1 MDRVEFGIKLEQI
14 NKLRDKGD
22 YEAAAKVVD
31 TIEWRK
37 VKKWSELAVAE
48 DVYERAGRLKDAR
61 NICVYAYNRNLG
73 GKRLIYKLTEISIA
87 IDDLDEADDLY
98 NEFVEAAPRDTEKYI
113 LMYKLNKAR
122 KVPVERLI
130 EILEEYKQSELDEQ
144 YEYELAE
151 LYAQA
156 GRIDECIRECD
167 DLILWFNEG
176 EYVEKAL
183 RLKSRYSVLTK
194 SQKAKLDMIE
204 EYRAAGMEYSTIAP
218 EYDSEPDIEHEEI
231 KEPEPEEEYK
241 VQEKDYSIY
250 DTQNIQAQLAESMA
264 KILGGI
270 NGESEAGEEEPS
282 AELTAEA
289 EAEPSVESEP
299 ETEVEPTAEAEPE
312 ADNEPTVEAEPEADN
327 EPSAEL
333 TAEAEAEPSA
343 ESEPEAEVEQSA
355 ESETEQ
361 EVEPETEAEAEPS
374 VEAEPEEK
382 YKDLYEGIDEPTKE
396 IRINT
401 HHWNRYK
408 SVMVDDTKDP
418 MTAELPLPE
427 GALPKY
433 IVEKSETE
441 GETDTNPEFIIED
454 FETII
459 EKQEE
464 PPVSEEPEEPEVS
477 GAEEDDE
484 YMVKLVEETGEPDD
498 NRDENT
504 AETTESVEEAVRKA
518 VMEPEAAEESEVI
531 DGQMDIMQWME
542 SVQDIAESDDAD
554 EAVTAEEEPEETESE
569 EEPVD
574 EQVSDD
580 AEEEPVDEE
589 QMINDAAEDAIN
601 DIAARLMAE
610 VQEELDARE
619 KEEALTAVTEEEYV
633 DDTKVT
639 DAADEMTATVEEEAE
654 SEAEEAE
661 PAEEEPEAESTEES
675 EEEPEAELT
684 EESEEEPEEAEP
696 AEEEAEDDED
706 NDYALKSS
714 ERRYL
719 QKYLFINGM
728 EETAAEIINNKKR
741 EAPDGTSAHGNIVV
755 VGRAKT
761 NKTDFAIDLFKAL
774 HADDSNKKLRI
785 AKTNAA
791 AVNSKSI
798 LASVDKIKGTTL
810 IIENAGQLT
819 KESARELVQVMEGDT
834 DSMLVIITGEDYSIN
849 RLFAEVPRLS
859 EMFSYRVEVRRYSV
873 NELVAA
879 AKDYAR
885 EKGYIIGEKALLK
898 LYLLIGEVDTGD
910 AAKAIESIRGIV
922 DNAIEHSGRKGRRR
936 SSKKNGGLIMLKD
949 KDFV

>member
-22 YEAAAKVVD
+22 YEAAAKVVE

-37 VKKWSELAVAE
+37 VKKWSELAIAE

-156 GRIDECIRECD
+156 GRIDECVRECD

-183 RLKSRYSVLTK
+183 RLKNRYAKLTK
-194 SQKAKLDMIE
+194 SQQAKLDMME
-204 EYRAAGMEYSTIAP
+204 EYRAAGMEYSTVMP
-218 EYDSEPDIEHEEI
+218 EYDSEPDIEHEEV
-231 KEPEPEEEYK
+231 KEPEPQEEYK

-270 NGESEAGEEEPS
+270 NGPGEEEAVEPKITGQGEEAVEPEITEPAGIEEPS
-282 AELTAEA
+282 ETTEFVEPEEDTWEEPEEA
-289 EAEPSVESEP
+289 EEPEEQPEAEEEPEEQPEAEKEPEEPEEAEEQPEVEKESEP
-299 ETEVEPTAEAEPE
+299 DSIE
-312 ADNEPTVEAEPEADN
+312 D
-327 EPSAEL
+327 
-333 TAEAEAEPSA
+333 
-343 ESEPEAEVEQSA
+343 
-355 ESETEQ
+355 
-361 EVEPETEAEAEPS
+361 
-374 VEAEPEEK
+374 K
-382 YKDLYEGIDEPTKE
+382 YKDIYEGIDEPTKE

-401 HHWNRYK
+401 HHWNRYR
-408 SVMVDDTKDP
+408 SVMEDDTKEP
-418 MTAELPLPE
+418 MTADVLLPE

-433 IVEKSETE
+433 IVEKSEME
-441 GETDTNPEFIIED
+441 GEAGTNPEFIIED

-459 EKQEE
+459 ENREE
-464 PPVSEEPEEPEVS
+464 PVEEESVAEAAEP
-477 GAEEDDE
+477 EEDDE
-484 YMVKLVEETGEPDD
+484 YMVRLVTEDDEPQEEPETNETEP
-498 NRDENT
+498 E
-504 AETTESVEEAVRKA
+504 ESVEEAVKKA
-518 VMEPEAAEESEVI
+518 VSESAEPEESEVI

-542 SVQDIAESDDAD
+542 SMQDTVVEDTPETDTETKAA
-554 EAVTAEEEPEETESE
+554 EPEEI
-569 EEPVD
+569 P
-574 EQVSDD
+574 DD
-580 AEEEPVDEE
+580 E

-610 VQEELDARE
+610 VREELDARAG
-619 KEEALTAVTEEEYV
+619 EEAPTMIAEEEYI
-633 DDTKVT
+633 DDEAD
-639 DAADEMTATVEEEAE
+639 DAGEIMADDEAEEEFSEEEIAAYEEEHSAAEDEITAAAEDEMTAAVE
-654 SEAEEAE
+654 
-661 PAEEEPEAESTEES
+661 
-675 EEEPEAELT
+675 
-684 EESEEEPEEAEP
+684 
-696 AEEEAEDDED
+696 ED
-706 NDYALKSS
+706 NDNDYVLKPS

-719 QKYLFINGM
+719 QKYLFISGM

-741 EAPDGTSAHGNIVV
+741 EVPDGTSVHGNIAV

-761 NKTDFAIDLFKAL
+761 DKTDFAIDLFKAL
-774 HADDSNKKLRI
+774 HSEDNNKKLRI

-791 AVNSKSI
+791 AINSKSI
-798 LASVDKIKGTTL
+798 LASADKLKGITL

-819 KESARELVQVMEGDT
+819 KESARELAQVMEGDT
-834 DSMLVIITGEDYSIN
+834 ESMLVIITGEDYSIN
-849 RLFAEVPRLS
+849 RVFAEVPDLS
-859 EMFSYRVEVRRYSV
+859 RMFDYRVEVRRYSV

-898 LYLLIGEVDTGD
+898 LYLLAGGVDTGD
-910 AAKAIESIRGIV
+910 ATKAVESIREIV
-922 DNAIEHSGRKGRRR
+922 DDAIERGSRKGKRRTSR
-936 SSKKNGGLIMLKD
+936 KNGGLIILKD
-949 KDFV
+949 KDFIS

>member
-22 YEAAAKVVD
+22 YEAAAKVVE

-37 VKKWSELAVAE
+37 VKKWSELAIAE

-156 GRIDECIRECD
+156 GRIDECVRECD

-183 RLKSRYSVLTK
+183 RLKNRYAKLTK
-194 SQKAKLDMIE
+194 SQQAKLDMME
-204 EYRAAGMEYSTIAP
+204 EYRAAGMEYSTVMP
-218 EYDSEPDIEHEEI
+218 EYDSEPDIEHEEV
-231 KEPEPEEEYK
+231 KEPEPQEEYK

-270 NGESEAGEEEPS
+270 NGPGEEEAVEPEITGQGEEAVEPEITEPAGIEEPS
-282 AELTAEA
+282 ETTEFVEPEEDTWEEPEEA
-289 EAEPSVESEP
+289 EEPEEQPETEKEPEEAEEQPEVEKESEP
-299 ETEVEPTAEAEPE
+299 DSIE
-312 ADNEPTVEAEPEADN
+312 D
-327 EPSAEL
+327 
-333 TAEAEAEPSA
+333 
-343 ESEPEAEVEQSA
+343 
-355 ESETEQ
+355 
-361 EVEPETEAEAEPS
+361 
-374 VEAEPEEK
+374 K
-382 YKDLYEGIDEPTKE
+382 YKDIYEGIDEPTKE

-401 HHWNRYK
+401 HHWNRYR
-408 SVMVDDTKDP
+408 SVMEDDTKEP
-418 MTAELPLPE
+418 MTADVPLPE

-433 IVEKSETE
+433 IVEKSEME
-441 GETDTNPEFIIED
+441 GEAGTNPEFIIED

-464 PPVSEEPEEPEVS
+464 PVEEESVAEAAEP
-477 GAEEDDE
+477 EEDDE
-484 YMVKLVEETGEPDD
+484 YMVRLVTEDDEPQEKPETNETEP
-498 NRDENT
+498 E
-504 AETTESVEEAVRKA
+504 ESVEEAVQKA
-518 VMEPEAAEESEVI
+518 VSEPAEPEESEVI

-542 SVQDIAESDDAD
+542 SMQDTVVEDTPETDTETKAA
-554 EAVTAEEEPEETESE
+554 EPEEI
-569 EEPVD
+569 P
-574 EQVSDD
+574 DD
-580 AEEEPVDEE
+580 E

-610 VQEELDARE
+610 VREELDARAG
-619 KEEALTAVTEEEYV
+619 EEAPTMIAEEEYI
-633 DDTKVT
+633 DDEAD
-639 DAADEMTATVEEEAE
+639 DAGEIMADDEAEEEFSEEEIAAYEEEHSAAEDEITAAAEDEMTAAVE
-654 SEAEEAE
+654 
-661 PAEEEPEAESTEES
+661 
-675 EEEPEAELT
+675 
-684 EESEEEPEEAEP
+684 
-696 AEEEAEDDED
+696 ED
-706 NDYALKSS
+706 NDNDYVLKPS

-719 QKYLFINGM
+719 QKYLFISGM

-741 EAPDGTSAHGNIVV
+741 EVPDGTSAHGNIAV

-761 NKTDFAIDLFKAL
+761 DKTDFAIDLFKAL
-774 HADDSNKKLRI
+774 HSEDNNKKLRI

-791 AVNSKSI
+791 AINSKSI
-798 LASVDKIKGTTL
+798 LASADKLKGITL

-819 KESARELVQVMEGDT
+819 KESARELAQVMEGDT
-834 DSMLVIITGEDYSIN
+834 ESMLVIITGEDYSIN
-849 RLFAEVPRLS
+849 RVFAEVPDLS
-859 EMFSYRVEVRRYSV
+859 RMFDYRVEVRRYSV

-898 LYLLIGEVDTGD
+898 LYLLAGGVDTGD
-910 AAKAIESIRGIV
+910 ATKAVESIREIV
-922 DNAIEHSGRKGRRR
+922 DDAIERGSRKGKRRTSR
-936 SSKKNGGLIMLKD
+936 KNGGLIILKD
-949 KDFV
+949 KDFIS

>member
-22 YEAAAKVVD
+22 YEAAAKVVE

-37 VKKWSELAVAE
+37 VKKWSELAIAE

-122 KVPVERLI
+122 KAPVERLI

-156 GRIDECIRECD
+156 GRIDECVRECD

-183 RLKSRYSVLTK
+183 RLKNRYAKLTK
-194 SQKAKLDMIE
+194 SQQAKLDMME
-204 EYRAAGMEYSTIAP
+204 EYRAAGMEYSTVMP
-218 EYDSEPDIEHEEI
+218 EYDSEPDIEHEEV
-231 KEPEPEEEYK
+231 KEPEPQEEYK

-270 NGESEAGEEEPS
+270 NDPGEEEAAEPEITGQGEEAAEPEITEPAGIEEPS
-282 AELTAEA
+282 ETTEAVEPSETTEFVEPEEDTWEEPEEA
-289 EAEPSVESEP
+289 EEPEEQPEAEKEPEEAEEQPEVEKESEP
-299 ETEVEPTAEAEPE
+299 DSIE
-312 ADNEPTVEAEPEADN
+312 D
-327 EPSAEL
+327 
-333 TAEAEAEPSA
+333 
-343 ESEPEAEVEQSA
+343 
-355 ESETEQ
+355 
-361 EVEPETEAEAEPS
+361 
-374 VEAEPEEK
+374 K
-382 YKDLYEGIDEPTKE
+382 YKDIYEGIDEPTKE

-401 HHWNRYK
+401 HHWNRYR
-408 SVMVDDTKDP
+408 SVMEDDTKEP
-418 MTAELPLPE
+418 MTADVPLPE

-433 IVEKSETE
+433 IVEKSEME
-441 GETDTNPEFIIED
+441 GEAGTNPEFIIED

-464 PPVSEEPEEPEVS
+464 PVEEESVAEAAEP
-477 GAEEDDE
+477 EEDDE
-484 YMVKLVEETGEPDD
+484 YMVRLVTEDDEPQEEPETNETGPE
-498 NRDENT
+498 
-504 AETTESVEEAVRKA
+504 ESLEEAVKKT
-518 VMEPEAAEESEVI
+518 VSEAAEPEESEVI

-542 SVQDIAESDDAD
+542 SMQDTAVEDTPETDTET
-554 EAVTAEEEPEETESE
+554 EAAEPEKI
-569 EEPVD
+569 P
-574 EQVSDD
+574 DD
-580 AEEEPVDEE
+580 E

-610 VQEELDARE
+610 VREELDARAG
-619 KEEALTAVTEEEYV
+619 EEAPTMIAEEEYI
-633 DDTKVT
+633 DDEAD
-639 DAADEMTATVEEEAE
+639 DAGEIMADDEAEEEFSEEEIAAYEEEHSAAEDEITAAAEDEITAAAEDEMTAAVE
-654 SEAEEAE
+654 
-661 PAEEEPEAESTEES
+661 
-675 EEEPEAELT
+675 
-684 EESEEEPEEAEP
+684 
-696 AEEEAEDDED
+696 ED
-706 NDYALKSS
+706 NDNDYVLKPS

-719 QKYLFINGM
+719 QKYLFISGM

-741 EAPDGTSAHGNIVV
+741 EVPDGTSAHGNIAV

-761 NKTDFAIDLFKAL
+761 DKTDFAIDLFKAL
-774 HADDSNKKLRI
+774 HSEDNNKKLRI

-791 AVNSKSI
+791 AINSKSI
-798 LASVDKIKGTTL
+798 LASADKLKGITL

-819 KESARELVQVMEGDT
+819 KESARELAQVMEGDT
-834 DSMLVIITGEDYSIN
+834 ESMLVIITGEDYSIN
-849 RLFAEVPRLS
+849 RVFTEVPDLS
-859 EMFSYRVEVRRYSV
+859 RMFDYRVEVRRYSV

-898 LYLLIGEVDTGD
+898 LYLLAGGIDTGD
-910 AAKAIESIRGIV
+910 ATKAVESIREIV
-922 DNAIEHSGRKGRRR
+922 DDAIERGSRKGKRRTSR
-936 SSKKNGGLIMLKD
+936 KNGGLIILKD
-949 KDFV
+949 KDFIS

>member
-22 YEAAAKVVD
+22 YEAAAKVVE

-37 VKKWSELAVAE
+37 VKKWSELAIAE

-122 KVPVERLI
+122 KAPVERLI

-156 GRIDECIRECD
+156 GRIDECVRECD

-183 RLKSRYSVLTK
+183 RLKNRYAKLTK
-194 SQKAKLDMIE
+194 SQQAKLDMME
-204 EYRAAGMEYSTIAP
+204 EYRAAGMEYSTVMP
-218 EYDSEPDIEHEEI
+218 EYDSEPDIEHEEV
-231 KEPEPEEEYK
+231 KELEPQEEYK

-270 NGESEAGEEEPS
+270 NGPGEEEAVEPEITEP
-282 AELTAEA
+282 AGIE
-289 EAEPSVESEP
+289 EPSETTEAVEPSETTEFMEPEEDTWEEPEETEEPEEQPEVEKESEP
-299 ETEVEPTAEAEPE
+299 DSIE
-312 ADNEPTVEAEPEADN
+312 D
-327 EPSAEL
+327 
-333 TAEAEAEPSA
+333 
-343 ESEPEAEVEQSA
+343 
-355 ESETEQ
+355 
-361 EVEPETEAEAEPS
+361 
-374 VEAEPEEK
+374 K
-382 YKDLYEGIDEPTKE
+382 YKDIYEGIDEPTKE

-401 HHWNRYK
+401 HHWNRYR
-408 SVMVDDTKDP
+408 SVMEDDTKEP
-418 MTAELPLPE
+418 MTADVPLPE

-433 IVEKSETE
+433 IVEKSEME
-441 GETDTNPEFIIED
+441 GEAGTNPEFIIED

-464 PPVSEEPEEPEVS
+464 PVEEESVAEAAEP
-477 GAEEDDE
+477 EEDDE
-484 YMVKLVEETGEPDD
+484 YMVRLVTEDDEPQEEPETNETEP
-498 NRDENT
+498 E
-504 AETTESVEEAVRKA
+504 ESLEEAVKKT
-518 VMEPEAAEESEVI
+518 VSEAAEPEESEVI

-542 SVQDIAESDDAD
+542 SMQDTAVEDTPETDTET
-554 EAVTAEEEPEETESE
+554 EAAEPEKI
-569 EEPVD
+569 P
-574 EQVSDD
+574 DD
-580 AEEEPVDEE
+580 E

-610 VQEELDARE
+610 VREELDARAG
-619 KEEALTAVTEEEYV
+619 EEAPTMIAEEEYI
-633 DDTKVT
+633 DDEAD
-639 DAADEMTATVEEEAE
+639 DAGEIMADDEAEEEFSEEEIAAYEEEHSAAEDEITAAADDEMTAAAE
-654 SEAEEAE
+654 
-661 PAEEEPEAESTEES
+661 
-675 EEEPEAELT
+675 
-684 EESEEEPEEAEP
+684 
-696 AEEEAEDDED
+696 ED
-706 NDYALKSS
+706 NDNDYVLKPS

-719 QKYLFINGM
+719 QKYLFISGM

-741 EAPDGTSAHGNIVV
+741 EVPDGTSAHGNIAV

-761 NKTDFAIDLFKAL
+761 DKTDFAIDLFKAL
-774 HADDSNKKLRI
+774 HSEDNNKKLRI

-791 AVNSKSI
+791 AINSKSI
-798 LASVDKIKGTTL
+798 LASADKLKGITL

-819 KESARELVQVMEGDT
+819 KESARELAQVMEGDT
-834 DSMLVIITGEDYSIN
+834 ESMLVIITGEDYSIN
-849 RLFAEVPRLS
+849 RVFTEVPDLS
-859 EMFSYRVEVRRYSV
+859 RMFDYRVEVRRYSV

-898 LYLLIGEVDTGD
+898 LYLLAGGIDTGD
-910 AAKAIESIRGIV
+910 ATKAVESIREIV
-922 DNAIEHSGRKGRRR
+922 DDAIERGSRKGKRRTSR
-936 SSKKNGGLIMLKD
+936 KNGGLIILKD
-949 KDFV
+949 KDFIS

>member
-22 YEAAAKVVD
+22 YEAAAKVVE

-37 VKKWSELAVAE
+37 VKKWSELAIAE

-122 KVPVERLI
+122 KAPVERLI

-156 GRIDECIRECD
+156 GRIDECVRECD

-183 RLKSRYSVLTK
+183 RLKNRYAKLTK
-194 SQKAKLDMIE
+194 SQQAKLDMME
-204 EYRAAGMEYSTIAP
+204 EYRAAGMEYSTVMP
-218 EYDSEPDIEHEEI
+218 EYDSEPDIEHEEV
-231 KEPEPEEEYK
+231 KEPEPQEEYK

-270 NGESEAGEEEPS
+270 NGPGEEEAVEPEITEPAGIEEPS
-282 AELTAEA
+282 ETTEFVEPEEDTWEEPEEQPEA
-289 EAEPSVESEP
+289 EKEPEEAEEQPEAEKEPEEAEEQPEVEKESEP
-299 ETEVEPTAEAEPE
+299 DSIE
-312 ADNEPTVEAEPEADN
+312 D
-327 EPSAEL
+327 
-333 TAEAEAEPSA
+333 
-343 ESEPEAEVEQSA
+343 
-355 ESETEQ
+355 
-361 EVEPETEAEAEPS
+361 
-374 VEAEPEEK
+374 K
-382 YKDLYEGIDEPTKE
+382 YKDIYEGIDEPTKE

-401 HHWNRYK
+401 HHWNRYR
-408 SVMVDDTKDP
+408 SVMEDDTKEP
-418 MTAELPLPE
+418 MTADVPLPE

-433 IVEKSETE
+433 IVEKSEME
-441 GETDTNPEFIIED
+441 GEAGTNPEFIIED

-464 PPVSEEPEEPEVS
+464 PVEEESVAEAAEP
-477 GAEEDDE
+477 EEDDE
-484 YMVKLVEETGEPDD
+484 YMVRLVTEDDEPQEKLETNETEP
-498 NRDENT
+498 E
-504 AETTESVEEAVRKA
+504 ESVEEAVKKA
-518 VMEPEAAEESEVI
+518 VSEPAEPEESEVI

-542 SVQDIAESDDAD
+542 SMQDTVVEDTPETDTET
-554 EAVTAEEEPEETESE
+554 EAAEPEKI
-569 EEPVD
+569 P
-574 EQVSDD
+574 DD
-580 AEEEPVDEE
+580 E

-610 VQEELDARE
+610 VREELDARAG
-619 KEEALTAVTEEEYV
+619 EEAPTMIAEEEYI
-633 DDTKVT
+633 DDEAD
-639 DAADEMTATVEEEAE
+639 DAGEIMADDEAEEEFSEEEIAAYEEEHSAAEDEITAAAEDEMTAAVE
-654 SEAEEAE
+654 
-661 PAEEEPEAESTEES
+661 
-675 EEEPEAELT
+675 
-684 EESEEEPEEAEP
+684 
-696 AEEEAEDDED
+696 ED
-706 NDYALKSS
+706 NDNDYVLKPS

-719 QKYLFINGM
+719 QKYLFISGM

-741 EAPDGTSAHGNIVV
+741 EVPDGTSAHGNIAV

-761 NKTDFAIDLFKAL
+761 DKTDFAIDLFKAL
-774 HADDSNKKLRI
+774 HSEDNNKKLRI

-791 AVNSKSI
+791 AINSKSI
-798 LASVDKIKGTTL
+798 LASVDKLKGITL

-819 KESARELVQVMEGDT
+819 KESARELAQVMEGDT
-834 DSMLVIITGEDYSIN
+834 ESMLVIITGEDYSIN
-849 RLFAEVPRLS
+849 RVFTEVPDLS
-859 EMFSYRVEVRRYSV
+859 RMFDYRVEVRRYSV

-898 LYLLIGEVDTGD
+898 LYLLAGGIDTGD
-910 AAKAIESIRGIV
+910 ATKAVESIREIV
-922 DNAIEHSGRKGRRR
+922 DDAIERGSRKGKRRTSR
-936 SSKKNGGLIMLKD
+936 KNGGLIILKD
-949 KDFV
+949 KDFIS

>member
-22 YEAAAKVVD
+22 YEAAAKVVE

-37 VKKWSELAVAE
+37 VKKWSELAIAE

-122 KVPVERLI
+122 KAPVERLI

-156 GRIDECIRECD
+156 GRIDECVRECD

-183 RLKSRYSVLTK
+183 RLKNRYAKLTK
-194 SQKAKLDMIE
+194 SQQAKLDMME
-204 EYRAAGMEYSTIAP
+204 EYRAAGMEYSTVMP
-218 EYDSEPDIEHEEI
+218 EYDSEPDIEHEEV
-231 KEPEPEEEYK
+231 KELEPQEEYK

-270 NGESEAGEEEPS
+270 NGPGEEEAVEPEITEP
-282 AELTAEA
+282 AGIE
-289 EAEPSVESEP
+289 EPSETTEAVEPSETTEFMEPEEDTWEEPEETEEPEEQPEVEKESEP
-299 ETEVEPTAEAEPE
+299 DSIE
-312 ADNEPTVEAEPEADN
+312 D
-327 EPSAEL
+327 
-333 TAEAEAEPSA
+333 
-343 ESEPEAEVEQSA
+343 
-355 ESETEQ
+355 
-361 EVEPETEAEAEPS
+361 
-374 VEAEPEEK
+374 K
-382 YKDLYEGIDEPTKE
+382 YKDIYEGIDEPTKE

-401 HHWNRYK
+401 HHWNRYR
-408 SVMVDDTKDP
+408 SVMEDDTKEP
-418 MTAELPLPE
+418 MTADVPLPE

-433 IVEKSETE
+433 IVEKSEME
-441 GETDTNPEFIIED
+441 GEAGTNPEFIIED

-464 PPVSEEPEEPEVS
+464 PVEEESVAEAAEP
-477 GAEEDDE
+477 EEDDE
-484 YMVKLVEETGEPDD
+484 YMVRLVTEDDEPQEEPETNETEP
-498 NRDENT
+498 E
-504 AETTESVEEAVRKA
+504 ESLEEAVKKT
-518 VMEPEAAEESEVI
+518 VSEAAEPEESEVI

-542 SVQDIAESDDAD
+542 SMQDTAVEDTPETDTET
-554 EAVTAEEEPEETESE
+554 EAAEPEKI
-569 EEPVD
+569 P
-574 EQVSDD
+574 DD
-580 AEEEPVDEE
+580 E

-610 VQEELDARE
+610 VREELDARAG
-619 KEEALTAVTEEEYV
+619 EEAPTMIAEEEYI
-633 DDTKVT
+633 DDEAD
-639 DAADEMTATVEEEAE
+639 DAGEIMADDEAEEEFSEEEIAAYEEEHSAAEDEITAAAEDEMTAAVE
-654 SEAEEAE
+654 
-661 PAEEEPEAESTEES
+661 
-675 EEEPEAELT
+675 
-684 EESEEEPEEAEP
+684 
-696 AEEEAEDDED
+696 ED
-706 NDYALKSS
+706 NDNDYVLKPS

-719 QKYLFINGM
+719 QKYLFISGM

-741 EAPDGTSAHGNIVV
+741 EVPDGTSAHGNIAV

-761 NKTDFAIDLFKAL
+761 DKTDFAIDLFKAL
-774 HADDSNKKLRI
+774 HSEDNNKKLRI

-791 AVNSKSI
+791 AINSKSI
-798 LASVDKIKGTTL
+798 LASADKLKGITL

-819 KESARELVQVMEGDT
+819 KESARELAQVMEGDT
-834 DSMLVIITGEDYSIN
+834 ESMLVIITGEDYSIN
-849 RLFAEVPRLS
+849 RVFTEVPDLS
-859 EMFSYRVEVRRYSV
+859 RMFDYRVEVRRYSV

-898 LYLLIGEVDTGD
+898 LYLLAGGIDTGD
-910 AAKAIESIRGIV
+910 ATKAVESIREIV
-922 DNAIEHSGRKGRRR
+922 DDAIERGSRKGKRRTSR
-936 SSKKNGGLIMLKD
+936 KNGGLIILKD
-949 KDFV
+949 KDFIS

>member
-22 YEAAAKVVD
+22 YEAAAKVVE

-37 VKKWSELAVAE
+37 VKKWSELAIAE

-122 KVPVERLI
+122 KAPVERLI

-156 GRIDECIRECD
+156 GRIDECVRECD

-183 RLKSRYSVLTK
+183 RLKNRYAKLTK
-194 SQKAKLDMIE
+194 SQQAKLDMME
-204 EYRAAGMEYSTIAP
+204 EYRAAGMEYSTVMP
-218 EYDSEPDIEHEEI
+218 EYDSEPDIEHEEV
-231 KEPEPEEEYK
+231 KEPEPQEEYK

-270 NGESEAGEEEPS
+270 NGPGEEEAVEPEITEPAGIEEPS
-282 AELTAEA
+282 ETTEFVEPEEDTWEEPEEQPEA
-289 EAEPSVESEP
+289 EKEPEEAEEQPEAEKEPEEAEEQPEVEKESEP
-299 ETEVEPTAEAEPE
+299 DSIE
-312 ADNEPTVEAEPEADN
+312 D
-327 EPSAEL
+327 
-333 TAEAEAEPSA
+333 
-343 ESEPEAEVEQSA
+343 
-355 ESETEQ
+355 
-361 EVEPETEAEAEPS
+361 
-374 VEAEPEEK
+374 K
-382 YKDLYEGIDEPTKE
+382 YKDIYEGIDEPTKE

-401 HHWNRYK
+401 HHWNRYR
-408 SVMVDDTKDP
+408 SVMEDDTKEP
-418 MTAELPLPE
+418 MTADVPLPE

-433 IVEKSETE
+433 IVEKSEME
-441 GETDTNPEFIIED
+441 GEAGTNPEFIIED

-464 PPVSEEPEEPEVS
+464 PVEEESVAEAAEP
-477 GAEEDDE
+477 EEDDE
-484 YMVKLVEETGEPDD
+484 YMVRLVTEDDEPQEKPETNETEP
-498 NRDENT
+498 E
-504 AETTESVEEAVRKA
+504 ESVEEAVKKA
-518 VMEPEAAEESEVI
+518 VSEPAEPEESEVI

-542 SVQDIAESDDAD
+542 SMQDTVVEDTPETDTET
-554 EAVTAEEEPEETESE
+554 EAAEPEKI
-569 EEPVD
+569 P
-574 EQVSDD
+574 DD
-580 AEEEPVDEE
+580 E

-610 VQEELDARE
+610 VREELDARAG
-619 KEEALTAVTEEEYV
+619 EEAPTMIAEEEYI
-633 DDTKVT
+633 DDEAD
-639 DAADEMTATVEEEAE
+639 DAGEIMADDEAEEEFSEEEIAAYEEEHSAAEDEITAAAEDEMTAAVE
-654 SEAEEAE
+654 
-661 PAEEEPEAESTEES
+661 
-675 EEEPEAELT
+675 
-684 EESEEEPEEAEP
+684 
-696 AEEEAEDDED
+696 ED
-706 NDYALKSS
+706 NDNDYVLKPS

-719 QKYLFINGM
+719 QKYLFISGM

-741 EAPDGTSAHGNIVV
+741 EVPDGTSAHGNIAV

-761 NKTDFAIDLFKAL
+761 DKTDFAIDLFKAL
-774 HADDSNKKLRI
+774 HSEDNNKKLRI

-791 AVNSKSI
+791 AINSKSI
-798 LASVDKIKGTTL
+798 LASVDKLKGITL

-819 KESARELVQVMEGDT
+819 KESARELAQVMEGDT
-834 DSMLVIITGEDYSIN
+834 ESMLVIITGEDYSIN
-849 RLFAEVPRLS
+849 RVFTEVPDLS
-859 EMFSYRVEVRRYSV
+859 RMFDYRVEVRRYSV

-898 LYLLIGEVDTGD
+898 LYLLAGGIDTGD
-910 AAKAIESIRGIV
+910 ATKAIESIREIV
-922 DNAIEHSGRKGRRR
+922 DDAIERGSRKGKRRTSR
-936 SSKKNGGLIMLKD
+936 KNGGLIILKD
-949 KDFV
+949 KDFIS

>member
-22 YEAAAKVVD
+22 YEAAAKVVE

-37 VKKWSELAVAE
+37 VKKWSELAIAE

-156 GRIDECIRECD
+156 GRIDECVRECD

-183 RLKSRYSVLTK
+183 RLKNRYAKLTK
-194 SQKAKLDMIE
+194 SQQAKLDMME
-204 EYRAAGMEYSTIAP
+204 EYRAAGMEYSTVMP
-218 EYDSEPDIEHEEI
+218 EYDSEPDIEHEEV
-231 KEPEPEEEYK
+231 KEPEPQEEYK

-270 NGESEAGEEEPS
+270 NGPGEEEAVDPEITGQGEEAVEPEITEPAGIEEPS
-282 AELTAEA
+282 ETTEFVEPEEDTWEEPEEA
-289 EAEPSVESEP
+289 EEPEEQPEAEEEPEEQPEEEKEPEEPEEAEEQPEVEKESEP
-299 ETEVEPTAEAEPE
+299 DSIE
-312 ADNEPTVEAEPEADN
+312 D
-327 EPSAEL
+327 
-333 TAEAEAEPSA
+333 
-343 ESEPEAEVEQSA
+343 
-355 ESETEQ
+355 
-361 EVEPETEAEAEPS
+361 
-374 VEAEPEEK
+374 K
-382 YKDLYEGIDEPTKE
+382 YKDIYEGIDEPTKE

-401 HHWNRYK
+401 HHWNRYR
-408 SVMVDDTKDP
+408 SVMEDDTKEP
-418 MTAELPLPE
+418 MTADVPLPE

-433 IVEKSETE
+433 IVEKSEME
-441 GETDTNPEFIIED
+441 GEAGTNPEFIIED

-464 PPVSEEPEEPEVS
+464 PVEEESVAEAAEP
-477 GAEEDDE
+477 EEDDE
-484 YMVKLVEETGEPDD
+484 YMVRLVTEDDEPQEEPETNETEP
-498 NRDENT
+498 E
-504 AETTESVEEAVRKA
+504 ESVEEAVKKA
-518 VMEPEAAEESEVI
+518 VSEPAEPEESEVI

-542 SVQDIAESDDAD
+542 SMQDTVVEDTPETDTETKAA
-554 EAVTAEEEPEETESE
+554 EPEEI
-569 EEPVD
+569 P
-574 EQVSDD
+574 DD
-580 AEEEPVDEE
+580 E

-610 VQEELDARE
+610 VREELDARAG
-619 KEEALTAVTEEEYV
+619 EEAPTMIAEEEYI
-633 DDTKVT
+633 DDEAD
-639 DAADEMTATVEEEAE
+639 DAGEIMADDEAEEEFSEEEIAAYEEEHSAAEDEITAVAEDEMTAAVE
-654 SEAEEAE
+654 
-661 PAEEEPEAESTEES
+661 
-675 EEEPEAELT
+675 
-684 EESEEEPEEAEP
+684 
-696 AEEEAEDDED
+696 ED
-706 NDYALKSS
+706 NDNDYVLKPS

-719 QKYLFINGM
+719 QKYLFISGM

-741 EAPDGTSAHGNIVV
+741 EVPDGTSAHGNIAV

-761 NKTDFAIDLFKAL
+761 DKTDFAIDLFKAL
-774 HADDSNKKLRI
+774 HSEDNNKKLRI

-791 AVNSKSI
+791 AINSKSI
-798 LASVDKIKGTTL
+798 LASADKLKGITL

-819 KESARELVQVMEGDT
+819 KESARELAQVMEGDT
-834 DSMLVIITGEDYSIN
+834 ESMLVIITGEDYSIN
-849 RLFAEVPRLS
+849 RVFAEVPDLS
-859 EMFSYRVEVRRYSV
+859 RMFDYRVEVRRYSV

-898 LYLLIGEVDTGD
+898 LYLLAGGVDTGD
-910 AAKAIESIRGIV
+910 ATKAVESIREIV
-922 DNAIEHSGRKGRRR
+922 DDAIERGSRKGKRRTSR
-936 SSKKNGGLIMLKD
+936 KNGGLIILKD
-949 KDFV
+949 KDFIS

>member
-22 YEAAAKVVD
+22 YEAAAKVVE

-37 VKKWSELAVAE
+37 VKKWSELAIAE

-98 NEFVEAAPRDTEKYI
+98 NEYVEAAPRDTEKYI

-156 GRIDECIRECD
+156 GRIDECVRECD

-183 RLKSRYSVLTK
+183 RLKNRYAKLTK
-194 SQKAKLDMIE
+194 SQQAKLDMME
-204 EYRAAGMEYSTIAP
+204 EYRAAGMEYSTVMP
-218 EYDSEPDIEHEEI
+218 EYDSEPDIEHEEV
-231 KEPEPEEEYK
+231 KEPEPQEEYK

-270 NGESEAGEEEPS
+270 NGPGEEE
-282 AELTAEA
+282 A
-289 EAEPSVESEP
+289 VEP
-299 ETEVEPTAEAEPE
+299 EITDPGEEAVEPEITEPAGIE
-312 ADNEPTVEAEPEADN
+312 ESSETVEAVEPE
-327 EPSAEL
+327 E
-333 TAEAEAEPSA
+333 
-343 ESEPEAEVEQSA
+343 ESEETEEQPEAEE
-355 ESETEQ
+355 
-361 EVEPETEAEAEPS
+361 
-374 VEAEPEEK
+374 EPEEAEEQPEEEEESEEAEEQPEVEKEPEPDSIEDK
-382 YKDLYEGIDEPTKE
+382 YKDIYEGIDEPTKE

-401 HHWNRYK
+401 HHWNRYR
-408 SVMVDDTKDP
+408 SVMEDETKEP
-418 MTAELPLPE
+418 MTADVPLPE
-427 GALPKY
+427 GTLPKY
-433 IVEKSETE
+433 IVEKSEME
-441 GETDTNPEFIIED
+441 GEAGTNPEFIIED

-459 EKQEE
+459 ENREE
-464 PPVSEEPEEPEVS
+464 PVEEESVAEAAEP
-477 GAEEDDE
+477 EEDDE
-484 YMVKLVEETGEPDD
+484 YMVRLVTEDDEPQEEPETDETEP
-498 NRDENT
+498 E
-504 AETTESVEEAVRKA
+504 ESVEEAVKKA
-518 VMEPEAAEESEVI
+518 VSEPAEPEESEVI

-542 SVQDIAESDDAD
+542 SMQD
-554 EAVTAEEEPEETESE
+554 AVVEDTPETDTETKAAEPEEI
-569 EEPVD
+569 P
-574 EQVSDD
+574 DD
-580 AEEEPVDEE
+580 E

-610 VQEELDARE
+610 VREELDARAG
-619 KEEALTAVTEEEYV
+619 EEAPTMIAEEEYI
-633 DDTKVT
+633 DDEAD
-639 DAADEMTATVEEEAE
+639 DAGEIMADDEAEEEFSEEEIAAYEEEHSAAEDEITAAAEDEMTAAVE
-654 SEAEEAE
+654 
-661 PAEEEPEAESTEES
+661 
-675 EEEPEAELT
+675 
-684 EESEEEPEEAEP
+684 
-696 AEEEAEDDED
+696 ED
-706 NDYALKSS
+706 NDNDYVLKPS

-719 QKYLFINGM
+719 QKYLFISGM

-741 EAPDGTSAHGNIVV
+741 EVPDGTSAHGNIAV

-761 NKTDFAIDLFKAL
+761 DKTDFAIDLFKAL
-774 HADDSNKKLRI
+774 HSEDNNKKLRI

-791 AVNSKSI
+791 AINSKSI
-798 LASVDKIKGTTL
+798 LASADKLKGITL

-819 KESARELVQVMEGDT
+819 KESARELAQVMEGDT
-834 DSMLVIITGEDYSIN
+834 ESMLVIITGEDYSIN
-849 RLFAEVPRLS
+849 RVFAEVPDLS
-859 EMFSYRVEVRRYSV
+859 RMFDYRVEVRRYSV

-898 LYLLIGEVDTGD
+898 LYLLAGGIDTGD
-910 AAKAIESIRGIV
+910 ATKAVESIREIV
-922 DNAIEHSGRKGRRR
+922 DDAIERGSRKGKRRTSR
-936 SSKKNGGLIMLKD
+936 KNGGLIILKD
-949 KDFV
+949 KDFIS

>member
-22 YEAAAKVVD
+22 YEAAAKVVE

-37 VKKWSELAVAE
+37 VKKWSELAIAE

-156 GRIDECIRECD
+156 GRIDECVRECD

-183 RLKSRYSVLTK
+183 RLKNRYAKLTK
-194 SQKAKLDMIE
+194 SQQAKLDMME
-204 EYRAAGMEYSTIAP
+204 EYRAAGMEYSTVMP
-218 EYDSEPDIEHEEI
+218 EYDSEPDIEHEEV
-231 KEPEPEEEYK
+231 KEPEPQEEYK

-270 NGESEAGEEEPS
+270 NGLGEEEAVEPKITGQGEEAVEPEITEPAGIEEPS
-282 AELTAEA
+282 ETTEFVEPEEDTWEEPEEA
-289 EAEPSVESEP
+289 EEPEEQPEAEEEPEEQPEAEKEPEEPEEAEEQPEVEKESEP
-299 ETEVEPTAEAEPE
+299 DSIE
-312 ADNEPTVEAEPEADN
+312 D
-327 EPSAEL
+327 
-333 TAEAEAEPSA
+333 
-343 ESEPEAEVEQSA
+343 
-355 ESETEQ
+355 
-361 EVEPETEAEAEPS
+361 
-374 VEAEPEEK
+374 K
-382 YKDLYEGIDEPTKE
+382 YKDIYEGIDEPTKE

-401 HHWNRYK
+401 HHWNRYR
-408 SVMVDDTKDP
+408 SVMEDDTKEP
-418 MTAELPLPE
+418 MTADVLLPE

-433 IVEKSETE
+433 IVEKSEME
-441 GETDTNPEFIIED
+441 GEAGTNPEFIIED

-459 EKQEE
+459 ENREE
-464 PPVSEEPEEPEVS
+464 PVEEESVAEAAEP
-477 GAEEDDE
+477 EEDDE
-484 YMVKLVEETGEPDD
+484 YMVRLVTEDDEPQEEPETNETEP
-498 NRDENT
+498 E
-504 AETTESVEEAVRKA
+504 ESVEEAVKKA
-518 VMEPEAAEESEVI
+518 VSEPAEPEESEVI

-542 SVQDIAESDDAD
+542 SMQDTVVEDTPETDTETKAA
-554 EAVTAEEEPEETESE
+554 EPEEI
-569 EEPVD
+569 P
-574 EQVSDD
+574 DD
-580 AEEEPVDEE
+580 E

-610 VQEELDARE
+610 VREELDARAG
-619 KEEALTAVTEEEYV
+619 EEAPTMIAEEEYI
-633 DDTKVT
+633 DDEAD
-639 DAADEMTATVEEEAE
+639 DAGEIMADDEAEEEFSEEEIAAYEEEHSAAEDEITAAAEDEMTAAVE
-654 SEAEEAE
+654 
-661 PAEEEPEAESTEES
+661 
-675 EEEPEAELT
+675 
-684 EESEEEPEEAEP
+684 
-696 AEEEAEDDED
+696 ED
-706 NDYALKSS
+706 NDNDYVLKPS

-719 QKYLFINGM
+719 QKYLFISGM

-741 EAPDGTSAHGNIVV
+741 EVPDGTSAHGNIAV

-761 NKTDFAIDLFKAL
+761 DKTDFAIDLFKAL
-774 HADDSNKKLRI
+774 HSEDNNKKLRI

-791 AVNSKSI
+791 AINSKSI
-798 LASVDKIKGTTL
+798 LASADKLKGITL

-819 KESARELVQVMEGDT
+819 KESARELAQVMEGDT
-834 DSMLVIITGEDYSIN
+834 ESMLVIITGEDYSIN
-849 RLFAEVPRLS
+849 RVFTEVPDLS
-859 EMFSYRVEVRRYSV
+859 RMFDYRVEVRRYSV

-898 LYLLIGEVDTGD
+898 LYLLAGGVDTGD
-910 AAKAIESIRGIV
+910 AAKAVESIREIV
-922 DNAIEHSGRKGRRR
+922 DDAIEHGSRKGKRRTSR
-936 SSKKNGGLIMLKD
+936 KNGGLIILKD
-949 KDFV
+949 KDFIS

>member
-22 YEAAAKVVD
+22 YEAAAKVVE

-37 VKKWSELAVAE
+37 VKKWSELAIAE

-122 KVPVERLI
+122 KAPVERLI

-156 GRIDECIRECD
+156 GRIDECVRECD

-183 RLKSRYSVLTK
+183 RLKNRYAKLTK
-194 SQKAKLDMIE
+194 SQQAKLDMME
-204 EYRAAGMEYSTIAP
+204 EYRAAGMEYSTVMP
-218 EYDSEPDIEHEEI
+218 EYDSEPDIEHEEV
-231 KEPEPEEEYK
+231 KEPEPQEEYK

-270 NGESEAGEEEPS
+270 NGPGEEEAAEPEITGQGEEAAEPEITEPAGIEEPS
-282 AELTAEA
+282 ETTEAVEPSETTEFVEPEEDTWEEPEEA
-289 EAEPSVESEP
+289 EEPEEQPEAEKEPEEAEEQPEVEKESEP
-299 ETEVEPTAEAEPE
+299 DSIE
-312 ADNEPTVEAEPEADN
+312 D
-327 EPSAEL
+327 
-333 TAEAEAEPSA
+333 
-343 ESEPEAEVEQSA
+343 
-355 ESETEQ
+355 
-361 EVEPETEAEAEPS
+361 
-374 VEAEPEEK
+374 K
-382 YKDLYEGIDEPTKE
+382 YKDIYEGIDEPTKE

-401 HHWNRYK
+401 HHWNRYR
-408 SVMVDDTKDP
+408 SVMEDDTKEP
-418 MTAELPLPE
+418 MTADVPLPE

-433 IVEKSETE
+433 IVEKSEME
-441 GETDTNPEFIIED
+441 GEAGTNPEFIIED

-464 PPVSEEPEEPEVS
+464 PVEEESVAEAAEP
-477 GAEEDDE
+477 EEDDE
-484 YMVKLVEETGEPDD
+484 YMVRLVTEDDEPQEEPETNETGPE
-498 NRDENT
+498 
-504 AETTESVEEAVRKA
+504 ESLEEAVKKT
-518 VMEPEAAEESEVI
+518 VSEAAEPEESEVI

-542 SVQDIAESDDAD
+542 SMQDTAVEDTPETDTET
-554 EAVTAEEEPEETESE
+554 EAAEPEKI
-569 EEPVD
+569 P
-574 EQVSDD
+574 DD
-580 AEEEPVDEE
+580 E

-610 VQEELDARE
+610 VREELDARAG
-619 KEEALTAVTEEEYV
+619 EEAPTMIAEEEYI
-633 DDTKVT
+633 DDEAD
-639 DAADEMTATVEEEAE
+639 DAGEIMADDEAEEEFSEEKIAAYEEEHSAVEDEITAVAEDEMTAAVE
-654 SEAEEAE
+654 
-661 PAEEEPEAESTEES
+661 
-675 EEEPEAELT
+675 
-684 EESEEEPEEAEP
+684 
-696 AEEEAEDDED
+696 ED
-706 NDYALKSS
+706 NDNDYVLKPS

-719 QKYLFINGM
+719 QKYLFISGM

-741 EAPDGTSAHGNIVV
+741 EVPDGTSAHGNIAV

-761 NKTDFAIDLFKAL
+761 DKTDFAIDLFKAL
-774 HADDSNKKLRI
+774 HSEDNNKKLRI

-791 AVNSKSI
+791 AINSKSI
-798 LASVDKIKGTTL
+798 LASADKLKGITL

-819 KESARELVQVMEGDT
+819 KESARELAQVMEGDT
-834 DSMLVIITGEDYSIN
+834 ESMLVIITGEDYSIN
-849 RLFAEVPRLS
+849 RVFTEVPDLS
-859 EMFSYRVEVRRYSV
+859 RMFDYRVEVRRYSV

-898 LYLLIGEVDTGD
+898 LYLLAGGIDTGD
-910 AAKAIESIRGIV
+910 ATKAVESIREIV
-922 DNAIEHSGRKGRRR
+922 DDAIERGSRKGKRRTSR
-936 SSKKNGGLIMLKD
+936 KNGGLIILKD
-949 KDFV
+949 KDFIS

>member
-22 YEAAAKVVD
+22 YEAAAKVVE

-37 VKKWSELAVAE
+37 VKKWSELAIAE

-156 GRIDECIRECD
+156 GRIEECVRECD

-183 RLKSRYSVLTK
+183 RLKNRYAKLTK
-194 SQKAKLDMIE
+194 SQQAKLDMME
-204 EYRAAGMEYSTIAP
+204 EYRAAGMEYSTVMP
-218 EYDSEPDIEHEEI
+218 EYDSEPDIEHEEV
-231 KEPEPEEEYK
+231 KEPEPQEEYK

-270 NGESEAGEEEPS
+270 NDPGEEEAVEPEITGQGEEAVEPEITEPAGIEEPS
-282 AELTAEA
+282 ETTEFVEPEEDTWEEPEEA
-289 EAEPSVESEP
+289 EEPEEQPEAEKEPEEAEEQPEVEKESEP
-299 ETEVEPTAEAEPE
+299 DSIE
-312 ADNEPTVEAEPEADN
+312 D
-327 EPSAEL
+327 
-333 TAEAEAEPSA
+333 
-343 ESEPEAEVEQSA
+343 
-355 ESETEQ
+355 
-361 EVEPETEAEAEPS
+361 
-374 VEAEPEEK
+374 K
-382 YKDLYEGIDEPTKE
+382 YKDIYEGIDEPTKE

-401 HHWNRYK
+401 HHWNRYR
-408 SVMVDDTKDP
+408 SVMEDDTKEP
-418 MTAELPLPE
+418 MTADVPLPE

-433 IVEKSETE
+433 IVEKSEME
-441 GETDTNPEFIIED
+441 GEAGTNPEFIIED

-464 PPVSEEPEEPEVS
+464 PVEEESVAEAAEP
-477 GAEEDDE
+477 EEDDE
-484 YMVKLVEETGEPDD
+484 YMVRLVTEDDELQEKPETDETEP
-498 NRDENT
+498 E
-504 AETTESVEEAVRKA
+504 ESVEEAVKKA
-518 VMEPEAAEESEVI
+518 VSEPAEPEESEVI

-542 SVQDIAESDDAD
+542 SMQDTVGEDTPETDTETETEDVPEADIETEAAESDKI
-554 EAVTAEEEPEETESE
+554 
-569 EEPVD
+569 
-574 EQVSDD
+574 SDD
-580 AEEEPVDEE
+580 E

-610 VQEELDARE
+610 VREELDARAG
-619 KEEALTAVTEEEYV
+619 EEAPTMIAEEEYI
-633 DDTKVT
+633 DDEAD
-639 DAADEMTATVEEEAE
+639 DAGEIMADD
-654 SEAEEAE
+654 EAEEE
-661 PAEEEPEAESTEES
+661 FS
-675 EEEPEAELT
+675 EEEIAAY
-684 EESEEEPEEAEP
+684 EEEHSA
-696 AEEEAEDDED
+696 AEDEITAAVEDEITAVVEED
-706 NDYALKSS
+706 NDNDYVLKPS

-741 EAPDGTSAHGNIVV
+741 EVPDGTSAHGNIAV

-761 NKTDFAIDLFKAL
+761 DKTDFAIDLFKAL
-774 HADDSNKKLRI
+774 HSEDNNKKLRI

-791 AVNSKSI
+791 AINSKSI
-798 LASVDKIKGTTL
+798 LASADKLKGITL

-819 KESARELVQVMEGDT
+819 KESARELAQVMEGDT
-834 DSMLVIITGEDYSIN
+834 ESMLVIITGEDYSIN
-849 RLFAEVPRLS
+849 RVFAEVPDLS
-859 EMFSYRVEVRRYSV
+859 RMFDYRVEVRRYSV

-898 LYLLIGEVDTGD
+898 LYLLAGGIDTGD
-910 AAKAIESIRGIV
+910 ATKAVENIREIVDDAIERG
-922 DNAIEHSGRKGRRR
+922 SRKGKRRTSR
-936 SSKKNGGLIMLKD
+936 KNGGLIILKD
-949 KDFV
+949 KDFIS

>member
-22 YEAAAKVVD
+22 YEAAAKVVE

-37 VKKWSELAVAE
+37 VKKWSELAIAE

-156 GRIDECIRECD
+156 GRIDECVRECD

-183 RLKSRYSVLTK
+183 RLKNRYAKLTK
-194 SQKAKLDMIE
+194 SQQAKLDMME
-204 EYRAAGMEYSTIAP
+204 EYRAAGMEYSTVMP

-231 KEPEPEEEYK
+231 KEPEPQEEYK

-270 NGESEAGEEEPS
+270 NGPGEESVEPTITEPGEESVEPEITEPAGIEEPS
-282 AELTAEA
+282 
-289 EAEPSVESEP
+289 
-299 ETEVEPTAEAEPE
+299 ET
-312 ADNEPTVEAEPEADN
+312 
-327 EPSAEL
+327 
-333 TAEAEAEPSA
+333 
-343 ESEPEAEVEQSA
+343 
-355 ESETEQ
+355 TEF
-361 EVEPETEAEAEPS
+361 VEPEEDTWE
-374 VEAEPEEK
+374 EPEEAEEQPEVEDESEQDSIEDK
-382 YKDLYEGIDEPTKE
+382 YKDIYEGIDEPTKE

-401 HHWNRYK
+401 HHWNRYR
-408 SVMVDDTKDP
+408 SVMEDDTKEP
-418 MTAELPLPE
+418 MTADVPLPE

-433 IVEKSETE
+433 IVEKSEME
-441 GETDTNPEFIIED
+441 GEAGTNPEFIIED

-464 PPVSEEPEEPEVS
+464 PVEEESIAEAAEP
-477 GAEEDDE
+477 EEDDE
-484 YMVKLVEETGEPDD
+484 YMVRLVTEDDEPQEEPETDETEP
-498 NRDENT
+498 E
-504 AETTESVEEAVRKA
+504 ESVEEAVKKA
-518 VMEPEAAEESEVI
+518 VSEPAEPEESEVI

-542 SVQDIAESDDAD
+542 SMQDTVREDTPETDTETETEDVPEADIETEAAESDKISD
-554 EAVTAEEEPEETESE
+554 
-569 EEPVD
+569 D
-574 EQVSDD
+574 EQLID
-580 AEEEPVDEE
+580 
-589 QMINDAAEDAIN
+589 DAAEDAIN

-610 VQEELDARE
+610 VREELDARAG
-619 KEEALTAVTEEEYV
+619 EEAPTMIAEEEYI
-633 DDTKVT
+633 DDEAD
-639 DAADEMTATVEEEAE
+639 DAGEIMADDEAEEEFSEEEIAAYEEEHSAVEDEITAVAEDEMTAAVE
-654 SEAEEAE
+654 
-661 PAEEEPEAESTEES
+661 
-675 EEEPEAELT
+675 
-684 EESEEEPEEAEP
+684 
-696 AEEEAEDDED
+696 ED
-706 NDYALKSS
+706 NDNDYVLKPS

-719 QKYLFINGM
+719 QKYLFISGM

-741 EAPDGTSAHGNIVV
+741 EVSDGTSAHGNIAV

-761 NKTDFAIDLFKAL
+761 DKTDFAIDLFKAL
-774 HADDSNKKLRI
+774 HSEDNNKKLRI

-791 AVNSKSI
+791 AINSKSI
-798 LASVDKIKGTTL
+798 LASADKLKGITL

-819 KESARELVQVMEGDT
+819 KESARELAQVMEGDT
-834 DSMLVIITGEDYSIN
+834 ESMLVIITGEDYSIN
-849 RLFAEVPRLS
+849 RVFAEVPDLS
-859 EMFSYRVEVRRYSV
+859 RMFDYRVEVRRYSV

-898 LYLLIGEVDTGD
+898 LYLLAGGVDTGD
-910 AAKAIESIRGIV
+910 ATKAVESIREIV
-922 DNAIEHSGRKGRRR
+922 DDAIERGSRKGKRRTSR
-936 SSKKNGGLIMLKD
+936 KNGGLITLKD
-949 KDFV
+949 KDFIS

>member
-22 YEAAAKVVD
+22 YEAAAKVVE

-37 VKKWSELAVAE
+37 VKKWSELAIAE

-122 KVPVERLI
+122 KAPVERLI

-156 GRIDECIRECD
+156 GRIDECVRECD

-183 RLKSRYSVLTK
+183 RLKNRYAKLTK
-194 SQKAKLDMIE
+194 SQQAKLDMME
-204 EYRAAGMEYSTIAP
+204 EYRAAGMEYSTVMP
-218 EYDSEPDIEHEEI
+218 EYDSEPDIEHEEV
-231 KEPEPEEEYK
+231 KEPEPQEEYK

-270 NGESEAGEEEPS
+270 NGPGEEEAAEPEITEPAGIEEPS
-282 AELTAEA
+282 ETTEAVEPSETTEFVEPEEDTWEEPEEA
-289 EAEPSVESEP
+289 EEPEEQPEAEKEPEEAEEQPEVEKESEP
-299 ETEVEPTAEAEPE
+299 DSIE
-312 ADNEPTVEAEPEADN
+312 D
-327 EPSAEL
+327 
-333 TAEAEAEPSA
+333 
-343 ESEPEAEVEQSA
+343 
-355 ESETEQ
+355 
-361 EVEPETEAEAEPS
+361 
-374 VEAEPEEK
+374 K
-382 YKDLYEGIDEPTKE
+382 YKDIYEGIDEPTKE

-401 HHWNRYK
+401 HHWNRYR
-408 SVMVDDTKDP
+408 SVMEDDTKEP
-418 MTAELPLPE
+418 MTADVPLPE

-433 IVEKSETE
+433 IVEKSEME
-441 GETDTNPEFIIED
+441 GEAGTNPEFIIED

-464 PPVSEEPEEPEVS
+464 PVEEESVAEAAEP
-477 GAEEDDE
+477 EEDDE
-484 YMVKLVEETGEPDD
+484 YMVRLVTEDDEPQEEPETNETGPE
-498 NRDENT
+498 
-504 AETTESVEEAVRKA
+504 ESLEEAVKKT
-518 VMEPEAAEESEVI
+518 VSEAAEPEESEVI

-542 SVQDIAESDDAD
+542 SMQDTAVEDTPETDTET
-554 EAVTAEEEPEETESE
+554 EAAEPEKI
-569 EEPVD
+569 P
-574 EQVSDD
+574 DD
-580 AEEEPVDEE
+580 E

-610 VQEELDARE
+610 VREELDARAG
-619 KEEALTAVTEEEYV
+619 EEAPTMIAEEEYI
-633 DDTKVT
+633 DDEAD
-639 DAADEMTATVEEEAE
+639 DAGEIMADDEAEEEFSEEEIAAYEEEHSAAEDEITAAAEDEITAAAEDEMTAAVE
-654 SEAEEAE
+654 
-661 PAEEEPEAESTEES
+661 
-675 EEEPEAELT
+675 
-684 EESEEEPEEAEP
+684 
-696 AEEEAEDDED
+696 ED
-706 NDYALKSS
+706 NDNDYVLKPS

-719 QKYLFINGM
+719 QKYLFISGM

-741 EAPDGTSAHGNIVV
+741 EVPDGTSAHGNIAV

-761 NKTDFAIDLFKAL
+761 DKTDFAIDLFKAL
-774 HADDSNKKLRI
+774 HSEDNNKKLRI

-791 AVNSKSI
+791 AINSKSI
-798 LASVDKIKGTTL
+798 LASADKLKGITL

-819 KESARELVQVMEGDT
+819 KESARELAQVMEGDT
-834 DSMLVIITGEDYSIN
+834 ESMLVIITGEDYSIN
-849 RLFAEVPRLS
+849 RVFTEVPDLS
-859 EMFSYRVEVRRYSV
+859 RMFDYRVEVRRYSV

-898 LYLLIGEVDTGD
+898 LYLLAGGIDTGD
-910 AAKAIESIRGIV
+910 ATKAVESIREIV
-922 DNAIEHSGRKGRRR
+922 DDAIERGSRKGKRRTSR
-936 SSKKNGGLIMLKD
+936 KNGGLIILKD
-949 KDFV
+949 KDFIS

>member
-22 YEAAAKVVD
+22 YEAAAKVVE

-37 VKKWSELAVAE
+37 VKKWSELAIAE

-156 GRIDECIRECD
+156 GRIDECVRECD

-183 RLKSRYSVLTK
+183 RLKNRYAKLTK
-194 SQKAKLDMIE
+194 SQQAKLDMME
-204 EYRAAGMEYSTIAP
+204 EYRAAGMEYSTVIP
-218 EYDSEPDIEHEEI
+218 EYDSEPDIEHEEV
-231 KEPEPEEEYK
+231 KEPEPQEEYK

-270 NGESEAGEEEPS
+270 NGPGEEEAVEPEITGQGEEAVEPEITEPS
-282 AELTAEA
+282 GIEETSETTEFVEPEEDTWEEPEEA
-289 EAEPSVESEP
+289 EEP
-299 ETEVEPTAEAEPE
+299 EEQ
-312 ADNEPTVEAEPEADN
+312 
-327 EPSAEL
+327 
-333 TAEAEAEPSA
+333 
-343 ESEPEAEVEQSA
+343 PEAEK
-355 ESETEQ
+355 
-361 EVEPETEAEAEPS
+361 
-374 VEAEPEEK
+374 EPEEPEETGEQPEVEKEPEPDSIEDK
-382 YKDLYEGIDEPTKE
+382 YKDIYEGIDEPTKE

-401 HHWNRYK
+401 HHWNRYR
-408 SVMVDDTKDP
+408 SVMEDDTKEP
-418 MTAELPLPE
+418 MTADVPLPE
-427 GALPKY
+427 GTLPKY
-433 IVEKSETE
+433 IVEKSEME
-441 GETDTNPEFIIED
+441 GEAGTNPEFIIED

-464 PPVSEEPEEPEVS
+464 PVEEESAAEAAEP
-477 GAEEDDE
+477 EEDDE
-484 YMVKLVEETGEPDD
+484 YMVRLVTEDDEPQEEPETNETEP
-498 NRDENT
+498 E
-504 AETTESVEEAVRKA
+504 ESVEEAVKKA
-518 VMEPEAAEESEVI
+518 VSEPAEPEESEVI

-542 SVQDIAESDDAD
+542 SMQDTVVEDTPETDTETKAA
-554 EAVTAEEEPEETESE
+554 EPEEM
-569 EEPVD
+569 P
-574 EQVSDD
+574 DD
-580 AEEEPVDEE
+580 E

-610 VQEELDARE
+610 VREELDARAG
-619 KEEALTAVTEEEYV
+619 EEAPTMIAEEEYI
-633 DDTKVT
+633 DDEAD
-639 DAADEMTATVEEEAE
+639 DAGEIMADDEAEEEFSEEEIAAYEEEHSAAEDEITAAAEDEMTAAVE
-654 SEAEEAE
+654 
-661 PAEEEPEAESTEES
+661 
-675 EEEPEAELT
+675 
-684 EESEEEPEEAEP
+684 
-696 AEEEAEDDED
+696 ED
-706 NDYALKSS
+706 NDNDYVLKPS

-719 QKYLFINGM
+719 QKYLFISGM

-741 EAPDGTSAHGNIVV
+741 EVPDGTSAHGNIAV

-761 NKTDFAIDLFKAL
+761 DKTDFAIDLFKAL
-774 HADDSNKKLRI
+774 HSEDNNKKLRI

-791 AVNSKSI
+791 AINSKSI
-798 LASVDKIKGTTL
+798 LASADKLKGITL

-819 KESARELVQVMEGDT
+819 KESARELAQVMEGDT
-834 DSMLVIITGEDYSIN
+834 ESMLVIITGEDYSIN
-849 RLFAEVPRLS
+849 RVFAEVPDLS
-859 EMFSYRVEVRRYSV
+859 RMFDYRVEVRRYSV

-898 LYLLIGEVDTGD
+898 LYLLAGGIDTGD
-910 AAKAIESIRGIV
+910 ATKAVESIREIV
-922 DNAIEHSGRKGRRR
+922 DDAIERGSRKGKRRTSR
-936 SSKKNGGLIMLKD
+936 KNGGLIILKD
-949 KDFV
+949 KDFIS

>member
-22 YEAAAKVVD
+22 YEAAAKVVE

-37 VKKWSELAVAE
+37 VKKWSELAIAE

-122 KVPVERLI
+122 KAPVERLI

-156 GRIDECIRECD
+156 GRIDECVRECD

-183 RLKSRYSVLTK
+183 RLKNRYAKLTK
-194 SQKAKLDMIE
+194 SQQAKLDMME
-204 EYRAAGMEYSTIAP
+204 EYRAAGMEYSTVMP
-218 EYDSEPDIEHEEI
+218 EYDSEPDIEHEEV
-231 KEPEPEEEYK
+231 KELEPQEEYK

-270 NGESEAGEEEPS
+270 NGPGEEEAVEPEITEPAGIEEPS
-282 AELTAEA
+282 ETTEAVEPSETTEFMEPEEDTWEEPEETEEPEEQPEA
-289 EAEPSVESEP
+289 EKEPEEAEEQPEVEKESEP
-299 ETEVEPTAEAEPE
+299 DSIE
-312 ADNEPTVEAEPEADN
+312 D
-327 EPSAEL
+327 
-333 TAEAEAEPSA
+333 
-343 ESEPEAEVEQSA
+343 
-355 ESETEQ
+355 
-361 EVEPETEAEAEPS
+361 
-374 VEAEPEEK
+374 K
-382 YKDLYEGIDEPTKE
+382 YKDIYEGIDEPTKE

-401 HHWNRYK
+401 HHWNRYR
-408 SVMVDDTKDP
+408 SVMEDDTKEP
-418 MTAELPLPE
+418 MTADVPLPE

-433 IVEKSETE
+433 IVEKSEME
-441 GETDTNPEFIIED
+441 GEAGTNPEFIIED

-464 PPVSEEPEEPEVS
+464 PVEEESVAEAAEP
-477 GAEEDDE
+477 EEDDE
-484 YMVKLVEETGEPDD
+484 YMVRLVTEDDEPQEEPETNETGPE
-498 NRDENT
+498 
-504 AETTESVEEAVRKA
+504 ESLEEAVKKT
-518 VMEPEAAEESEVI
+518 VSEAAEPEESEVI

-542 SVQDIAESDDAD
+542 SMQDTVVEDTPETDTETEAAESDKISD
-554 EAVTAEEEPEETESE
+554 
-569 EEPVD
+569 D
-574 EQVSDD
+574 EQL
-580 AEEEPVDEE
+580 
-589 QMINDAAEDAIN
+589 INDAAEDAIN

-610 VQEELDARE
+610 VREELDARAG
-619 KEEALTAVTEEEYV
+619 EEAPTMIAEEEYI
-633 DDTKVT
+633 DDEAD
-639 DAADEMTATVEEEAE
+639 DAGEIMADDEAEEEFSEEEIAAYEEEHSAAEDEITAAAEDEMTAAVE
-654 SEAEEAE
+654 
-661 PAEEEPEAESTEES
+661 
-675 EEEPEAELT
+675 
-684 EESEEEPEEAEP
+684 
-696 AEEEAEDDED
+696 ED
-706 NDYALKSS
+706 NDNDYVLKPS

-719 QKYLFINGM
+719 QKYLFISGM

-741 EAPDGTSAHGNIVV
+741 EVPDGTSAHGNIAV

-761 NKTDFAIDLFKAL
+761 DKTDFAIDLFKAL
-774 HADDSNKKLRI
+774 HSEDNNKKLRI

-791 AVNSKSI
+791 VINSKSI
-798 LASVDKIKGTTL
+798 LASADKLKGITL

-819 KESARELVQVMEGDT
+819 KESARELAQVMEGDT
-834 DSMLVIITGEDYSIN
+834 ESMLVIITGEDYSIN
-849 RLFAEVPRLS
+849 RVFTEVPDLS
-859 EMFSYRVEVRRYSV
+859 RMFDYRVEVRRYSV

-898 LYLLIGEVDTGD
+898 LYLLAGGIDTGD
-910 AAKAIESIRGIV
+910 ATKAVESIREIV
-922 DNAIEHSGRKGRRR
+922 DDAIERGSRKGKRRTSR
-936 SSKKNGGLIMLKD
+936 KNGGLIILKD
-949 KDFV
+949 KDFIS

>member
-22 YEAAAKVVD
+22 YEAAAKVVE

-37 VKKWSELAVAE
+37 VKKWSELAIAE

-122 KVPVERLI
+122 KAPVERLI

-156 GRIDECIRECD
+156 GRIDECVRECD

-183 RLKSRYSVLTK
+183 RLKNRYAKLTK
-194 SQKAKLDMIE
+194 SQQAKLDMME
-204 EYRAAGMEYSTIAP
+204 EYRAAGMEYSTVMP
-218 EYDSEPDIEHEEI
+218 EYDSEPDIEHEEV
-231 KEPEPEEEYK
+231 KEPEPQEEYK

-270 NGESEAGEEEPS
+270 NGPGEEAVEPEITEPAGIEEPS
-282 AELTAEA
+282 ETTEAVEPSETTEFMEPEEDTWEEPEETEEPEEQPEA
-289 EAEPSVESEP
+289 EKEPEEAEEQPEVEKESEP
-299 ETEVEPTAEAEPE
+299 DSIE
-312 ADNEPTVEAEPEADN
+312 D
-327 EPSAEL
+327 
-333 TAEAEAEPSA
+333 
-343 ESEPEAEVEQSA
+343 
-355 ESETEQ
+355 
-361 EVEPETEAEAEPS
+361 
-374 VEAEPEEK
+374 K
-382 YKDLYEGIDEPTKE
+382 YKDIYEGIDEPTKE

-401 HHWNRYK
+401 HHWNRYR
-408 SVMVDDTKDP
+408 SVMEDDTKEP
-418 MTAELPLPE
+418 MTADVPLPE

-433 IVEKSETE
+433 IVEKSEME
-441 GETDTNPEFIIED
+441 GEAGTNPEFIIED

-464 PPVSEEPEEPEVS
+464 PVEEESVAEAAEP
-477 GAEEDDE
+477 EEDDE
-484 YMVKLVEETGEPDD
+484 YMVRLVTEDDEPQEEPETNETEP
-498 NRDENT
+498 E
-504 AETTESVEEAVRKA
+504 ESLEEAVKKT
-518 VMEPEAAEESEVI
+518 VSEPAEPEESEVI

-542 SVQDIAESDDAD
+542 SMQDTAVEDTPETDTET
-554 EAVTAEEEPEETESE
+554 EAAEPEKI
-569 EEPVD
+569 P
-574 EQVSDD
+574 DD
-580 AEEEPVDEE
+580 E

-610 VQEELDARE
+610 VREELDA
-619 KEEALTAVTEEEYV
+619 KAGEEAPTMIAEEEYI
-633 DDTKVT
+633 DDEAD
-639 DAADEMTATVEEEAE
+639 DAGEIMADDEAEEEFSEEEIAAYEEEHSAAEDEITAAADDEMTAAVE
-654 SEAEEAE
+654 
-661 PAEEEPEAESTEES
+661 
-675 EEEPEAELT
+675 
-684 EESEEEPEEAEP
+684 
-696 AEEEAEDDED
+696 ED
-706 NDYALKSS
+706 NDNDYVLKPS

-719 QKYLFINGM
+719 QKYLFISGM

-741 EAPDGTSAHGNIVV
+741 EVPDGTSAHGNIAV

-761 NKTDFAIDLFKAL
+761 DKTDFAIDLFKAL
-774 HADDSNKKLRI
+774 HSEDNNKKLRI

-791 AVNSKSI
+791 AINSKSI
-798 LASVDKIKGTTL
+798 LASADKLKGITL

-819 KESARELVQVMEGDT
+819 KESARELAQVMEGDT
-834 DSMLVIITGEDYSIN
+834 ESMLVIITGEDYSIN
-849 RLFAEVPRLS
+849 RVFTEVPDLS
-859 EMFSYRVEVRRYSV
+859 RMFDYRVEVRRYSV

-898 LYLLIGEVDTGD
+898 LYLLAGGIDTGD
-910 AAKAIESIRGIV
+910 ATKAVESIREIV
-922 DNAIEHSGRKGRRR
+922 DDAIERGSRKGKRRTSR
-936 SSKKNGGLIMLKD
+936 KNGGLIILKD
-949 KDFV
+949 KDFIS

>member
-22 YEAAAKVVD
+22 YEAAAKVVE

-37 VKKWSELAVAE
+37 VKKWSELAIAE

-98 NEFVEAAPRDTEKYI
+98 NEYVEAAPRDTEKYI

-156 GRIDECIRECD
+156 GRIDECVRECD

-183 RLKSRYSVLTK
+183 RLKNRYAKLTK
-194 SQKAKLDMIE
+194 SQQAKLDMME
-204 EYRAAGMEYSTIAP
+204 EYRAAGMEYSTVMP
-218 EYDSEPDIEHEEI
+218 EYDSEPDIEHEEV
-231 KEPEPEEEYK
+231 KEPEPQEEYK

-270 NGESEAGEEEPS
+270 NGPGEEAVEPEITEPAGIEESSEPAEAVEPEEESEETVEQPEEEEESEESGEQPEAEEEPEEAGEQ
-282 AELTAEA
+282 
-289 EAEPSVESEP
+289 
-299 ETEVEPTAEAEPE
+299 
-312 ADNEPTVEAEPEADN
+312 
-327 EPSAEL
+327 
-333 TAEAEAEPSA
+333 
-343 ESEPEAEVEQSA
+343 PEAEE
-355 ESETEQ
+355 
-361 EVEPETEAEAEPS
+361 
-374 VEAEPEEK
+374 EPEETEEQPEAEKETEPDNIEDK
-382 YKDLYEGIDEPTKE
+382 YKDIYEGIDEPTKE

-401 HHWNRYK
+401 HHWNRYR
-408 SVMVDDTKDP
+408 SVMEDDTKEP
-418 MTAELPLPE
+418 MTADVPLPE

-433 IVEKSETE
+433 IVEKSEME
-441 GETDTNPEFIIED
+441 GEAGTNPEFIIED

-464 PPVSEEPEEPEVS
+464 PVEEENVAEAAEP
-477 GAEEDDE
+477 EEDDE
-484 YMVKLVEETGEPDD
+484 YMVRLVTEDDGVQEEPETDEAESAEPVEET
-498 NRDENT
+498 
-504 AETTESVEEAVRKA
+504 VQKA
-518 VMEPEAAEESEVI
+518 VSEPAEPEESEVI

-542 SVQDIAESDDAD
+542 SMQDTVVEDTPETDTET
-554 EAVTAEEEPEETESE
+554 EAAEPEEI
-569 EEPVD
+569 P
-574 EQVSDD
+574 DD
-580 AEEEPVDEE
+580 E

-610 VQEELDARE
+610 VREELDARAS
-619 KEEALTAVTEEEYV
+619 EEAPTMVAEEEYISDEA
-633 DDTKVT
+633 DD
-639 DAADEMTATVEEEAE
+639 AGEIMADD
-654 SEAEEAE
+654 EAEEE
-661 PAEEEPEAESTEES
+661 FS
-675 EEEPEAELT
+675 EEEIAAY
-684 EESEEEPEEAEP
+684 EEEHSAVEDEITA
-696 AEEEAEDDED
+696 AAEDEIADAVEED
-706 NDYALKSS
+706 NDNDYVLKPS

-719 QKYLFINGM
+719 QKYLFISGM

-741 EAPDGTSAHGNIVV
+741 EVPDGTSAHGNIAV

-761 NKTDFAIDLFKAL
+761 DKTDFAIDLFKAL
-774 HADDSNKKLRI
+774 HSEDSNKKLRI

-791 AVNSKSI
+791 AINSKSI
-798 LASVDKIKGTTL
+798 LASADKLKGITL

-819 KESARELVQVMEGDT
+819 KESARELAQVMEGDT
-834 DSMLVIITGEDYSIN
+834 ESMLVIITGEDYSIN
-849 RLFAEVPRLS
+849 RVFTEVPDLS
-859 EMFSYRVEVRRYSV
+859 RMFDYRVEVRRYSV

-898 LYLLIGEVDTGD
+898 LYLLAGGVDTGD
-910 AAKAIESIRGIV
+910 AAKAVESIREIV
-922 DNAIEHSGRKGRRR
+922 DDAIEHGSRKGKRRTSR
-936 SSKKNGGLIMLKD
+936 KNGGLIILKD
-949 KDFV
+949 KDFIS

>member
-22 YEAAAKVVD
+22 YEAAAKVVE

-37 VKKWSELAVAE
+37 VKKWSELAIAE

-122 KVPVERLI
+122 KAPVERLI

-156 GRIDECIRECD
+156 GRIDECVRECD

-183 RLKSRYSVLTK
+183 RLKNRYAKLTK
-194 SQKAKLDMIE
+194 SQQAKLDMME
-204 EYRAAGMEYSTIAP
+204 EYRAAGMEYSTVMP
-218 EYDSEPDIEHEEI
+218 EYDSEPDIEHEEV
-231 KEPEPEEEYK
+231 KEPEPQEEYK

-270 NGESEAGEEEPS
+270 NGPGEEE
-282 AELTAEA
+282 A
-289 EAEPSVESEP
+289 VESEITGQGEEAVEP
-299 ETEVEPTAEAEPE
+299 EITEPAGIEEPSETTEFVEPEEDTWEEPEETEEPEEQPEAEEEPE
-312 ADNEPTVEAEPEADN
+312 EAEEQPEV
-327 EPSAEL
+327 EK
-333 TAEAEAEPSA
+333 
-343 ESEPEAEVEQSA
+343 ESEPDSIED
-355 ESETEQ
+355 
-361 EVEPETEAEAEPS
+361 
-374 VEAEPEEK
+374 K
-382 YKDLYEGIDEPTKE
+382 YKDIYEGIDEPTKE

-401 HHWNRYK
+401 HHWNRYR
-408 SVMVDDTKDP
+408 SVMEDDTKEP
-418 MTAELPLPE
+418 MTADVPLPE

-433 IVEKSETE
+433 IVEKSEME
-441 GETDTNPEFIIED
+441 GEAGTNPEFIIED

-464 PPVSEEPEEPEVS
+464 ENVAEAAEP
-477 GAEEDDE
+477 EEDDE
-484 YMVKLVEETGEPDD
+484 YMVRLVTEDDEPQEEPETNETEP
-498 NRDENT
+498 E
-504 AETTESVEEAVRKA
+504 ESVEEAVKKA
-518 VMEPEAAEESEVI
+518 VSEPAEPEESEVI

-542 SVQDIAESDDAD
+542 SMQDTVVEDTPETDTETKAA
-554 EAVTAEEEPEETESE
+554 EPEKI
-569 EEPVD
+569 P
-574 EQVSDD
+574 DD
-580 AEEEPVDEE
+580 E

-610 VQEELDARE
+610 VREELDARAG
-619 KEEALTAVTEEEYV
+619 EEAPTMIAEEEYI
-633 DDTKVT
+633 DDEAD
-639 DAADEMTATVEEEAE
+639 DAGEIMADDEAEEEFSEEEIAAYEEEHSAAEDEITAAADDEMTAAAE
-654 SEAEEAE
+654 
-661 PAEEEPEAESTEES
+661 
-675 EEEPEAELT
+675 
-684 EESEEEPEEAEP
+684 
-696 AEEEAEDDED
+696 ED
-706 NDYALKSS
+706 NDNDYVLKPS

-719 QKYLFINGM
+719 QKYLFISGM

-741 EAPDGTSAHGNIVV
+741 EVPDGTSAHGNIAV

-761 NKTDFAIDLFKAL
+761 DKTDFAIDLFKAL
-774 HADDSNKKLRI
+774 HSEDNNKKLRI

-791 AVNSKSI
+791 AINSKSI
-798 LASVDKIKGTTL
+798 LASADKLKGITL

-819 KESARELVQVMEGDT
+819 KESARELAQVMEGDT
-834 DSMLVIITGEDYSIN
+834 ESMLVIITGEDYSIN
-849 RLFAEVPRLS
+849 RVFTEVPDLS
-859 EMFSYRVEVRRYSV
+859 RMFDYRVEVRRYSV

-898 LYLLIGEVDTGD
+898 LYLLAGGIDTGD
-910 AAKAIESIRGIV
+910 ATKAVESIREIV
-922 DNAIEHSGRKGRRR
+922 DDAIERGSRKGKRRTSR
-936 SSKKNGGLIMLKD
+936 KNGGLIILKD
-949 KDFV
+949 KDFIS

>member
-22 YEAAAKVVD
+22 YEAAAKVVE

-37 VKKWSELAVAE
+37 VKKWSELAIAE

-156 GRIDECIRECD
+156 GRIDECVRECD

-183 RLKSRYSVLTK
+183 RLKNRYAKLTK
-194 SQKAKLDMIE
+194 SQQAKLDMME
-204 EYRAAGMEYSTIAP
+204 EYRAAGMEYSTVMP
-218 EYDSEPDIEHEEI
+218 EYDSEPDIEHEEV
-231 KEPEPEEEYK
+231 KEPEPQEEYK

-270 NGESEAGEEEPS
+270 NGPGEEEAVEPEITGQGEEAAEPEITEPAGIEEPSETTECVEPEEEPEEAEAQPEAEEESEEAEEQPEAEEEPEESEEQPEVEEESEEAGEQ
-282 AELTAEA
+282 
-289 EAEPSVESEP
+289 
-299 ETEVEPTAEAEPE
+299 
-312 ADNEPTVEAEPEADN
+312 
-327 EPSAEL
+327 
-333 TAEAEAEPSA
+333 
-343 ESEPEAEVEQSA
+343 PEAEK
-355 ESETEQ
+355 
-361 EVEPETEAEAEPS
+361 EPEPDSIED
-374 VEAEPEEK
+374 K
-382 YKDLYEGIDEPTKE
+382 YKDIYEGIDEPTKE

-401 HHWNRYK
+401 HHWNRYR
-408 SVMVDDTKDP
+408 SVMEDDTKEP
-418 MTAELPLPE
+418 MTADVPLPE

-433 IVEKSETE
+433 IVEKSEME
-441 GETDTNPEFIIED
+441 GEAGTNPEFIIED

-464 PPVSEEPEEPEVS
+464 PVEEESVAEAAEP
-477 GAEEDDE
+477 EEDDE
-484 YMVKLVEETGEPDD
+484 YMVRLVTEDDEPQEEPETNETEP
-498 NRDENT
+498 E
-504 AETTESVEEAVRKA
+504 ESVEEAVKKA
-518 VMEPEAAEESEVI
+518 VSEPAEPEESEVI

-542 SVQDIAESDDAD
+542 SMQDTVVEDTPETDTETKAA
-554 EAVTAEEEPEETESE
+554 EPEEI
-569 EEPVD
+569 P
-574 EQVSDD
+574 DD
-580 AEEEPVDEE
+580 E

-610 VQEELDARE
+610 VREELDARAG
-619 KEEALTAVTEEEYV
+619 EEAPTMIAEEEYIYDEA
-633 DDTKVT
+633 DDAGEIMA
-639 DAADEMTATVEEEAE
+639 DDEAEEEFSEEEIAAYEEEHSAVEDEITAVAEDEMTAAVE
-654 SEAEEAE
+654 
-661 PAEEEPEAESTEES
+661 
-675 EEEPEAELT
+675 
-684 EESEEEPEEAEP
+684 
-696 AEEEAEDDED
+696 ED
-706 NDYALKSS
+706 NDNDYVLKPS

-719 QKYLFINGM
+719 QKYLFISGM

-741 EAPDGTSAHGNIVV
+741 EVPDGTSAHGNIAV

-761 NKTDFAIDLFKAL
+761 DKTDFAIDLFKAL
-774 HADDSNKKLRI
+774 HSEDNNKKLRI

-791 AVNSKSI
+791 AINSKSI
-798 LASVDKIKGTTL
+798 LASADKLKGITL

-819 KESARELVQVMEGDT
+819 KESARELAQVMEGDT
-834 DSMLVIITGEDYSIN
+834 ESMLVIITGEDYSIN
-849 RLFAEVPRLS
+849 RVFAEVPDLS
-859 EMFSYRVEVRRYSV
+859 RMFDYRVEVRRYSV

-898 LYLLIGEVDTGD
+898 LYLLAGGVDTGD
-910 AAKAIESIRGIV
+910 ATKAVESIREIV
-922 DNAIEHSGRKGRRR
+922 DDAIERGSRKGKRRTSR
-936 SSKKNGGLIMLKD
+936 KNGGLIILKD
-949 KDFV
+949 KDFIS

>member
-22 YEAAAKVVD
+22 YEAAAKVVE

-37 VKKWSELAVAE
+37 VKKWSELAIAE

-122 KVPVERLI
+122 KAPVERLI

-156 GRIDECIRECD
+156 GRIDECVRECD

-183 RLKSRYSVLTK
+183 RLKNRYAKLTK
-194 SQKAKLDMIE
+194 SQQAKLDMME
-204 EYRAAGMEYSTIAP
+204 EYRAAGMEYSTVMP
-218 EYDSEPDIEHEEI
+218 EYDSEPDIEHEEV
-231 KEPEPEEEYK
+231 KELEPQEEYK

-270 NGESEAGEEEPS
+270 NGPGEEEAVEPEITEPAGIEEPS
-282 AELTAEA
+282 ETTEAVEPSETTEFVEPEEDTWEEPEEA
-289 EAEPSVESEP
+289 EEPEEQPEAEKEPEEAEEQPEVEKESEP
-299 ETEVEPTAEAEPE
+299 DSIE
-312 ADNEPTVEAEPEADN
+312 D
-327 EPSAEL
+327 
-333 TAEAEAEPSA
+333 
-343 ESEPEAEVEQSA
+343 
-355 ESETEQ
+355 
-361 EVEPETEAEAEPS
+361 
-374 VEAEPEEK
+374 K
-382 YKDLYEGIDEPTKE
+382 YKDIYEGIDEPTKE

-401 HHWNRYK
+401 HHWNRYR
-408 SVMVDDTKDP
+408 SVMEDDTKEP
-418 MTAELPLPE
+418 MTADVPLPE

-433 IVEKSETE
+433 IVEKSEME
-441 GETDTNPEFIIED
+441 GEAGTNPEFIIED

-464 PPVSEEPEEPEVS
+464 PVEEESVAEAAEP
-477 GAEEDDE
+477 EEDDE
-484 YMVKLVEETGEPDD
+484 YMVRLVTEDDEPQEEPETNETGPE
-498 NRDENT
+498 
-504 AETTESVEEAVRKA
+504 ESLEEAVKKT
-518 VMEPEAAEESEVI
+518 VSEAAEPEESEVI

-542 SVQDIAESDDAD
+542 SMQDTAVEDTPETDTET
-554 EAVTAEEEPEETESE
+554 EAAEPEKI
-569 EEPVD
+569 P
-574 EQVSDD
+574 DD
-580 AEEEPVDEE
+580 E

-610 VQEELDARE
+610 VREELDARAG
-619 KEEALTAVTEEEYV
+619 EEAPTMIAEEEYI
-633 DDTKVT
+633 DDEAD
-639 DAADEMTATVEEEAE
+639 DAGEIMADD
-654 SEAEEAE
+654 EAEEE
-661 PAEEEPEAESTEES
+661 FS
-675 EEEPEAELT
+675 EEEIAAY
-684 EESEEEPEEAEP
+684 EEEHSA
-696 AEEEAEDDED
+696 AEDEITAAAEDEITAAAEVDND
-706 NDYALKSS
+706 NDYVLKPS

-719 QKYLFINGM
+719 QKYLFISGM

-741 EAPDGTSAHGNIVV
+741 EVPDGTSAHGNIAV

-761 NKTDFAIDLFKAL
+761 DKTDFAIDLFKAL
-774 HADDSNKKLRI
+774 HSEDNNKKLRI

-791 AVNSKSI
+791 AINSKSI
-798 LASVDKIKGTTL
+798 LASADKLKGITL

-819 KESARELVQVMEGDT
+819 KESARELAQVMEGDT
-834 DSMLVIITGEDYSIN
+834 ESMLVIITGEDYSIN
-849 RLFAEVPRLS
+849 RVFTEVPDLS
-859 EMFSYRVEVRRYSV
+859 RMFDYRVEVRRYSV

-898 LYLLIGEVDTGD
+898 LYLLAGGIDTGD
-910 AAKAIESIRGIV
+910 ATKAVESIREIV
-922 DNAIEHSGRKGRRR
+922 DDAIERGSRKGKRRTSR
-936 SSKKNGGLIMLKD
+936 KNGGLIILKD
-949 KDFV
+949 KDFIS